1 MPMVTL
7 LAGAAGIGAALGLLG
22 GGGTVLTV
30 PLLHAL
36 LGVDTTHAVA
46 MSLPVVAV
54 AAAAGALSAW
64 RRGALAVAP
73 TLVLAAATSSGA
85 FLGALAGRQLSSATQ
100 SLLLAATLVAAAA
113 ALWRPLVQPDGDP
126 RRTPGRLTAAGL
138 AVGVVTGVVGVG
150 GGFLIVPALVKLGGY
165 SLDRAVP
172 ASLFVIALSAS
183 AGALGYAGHVDV
195 PWGTVA
201 AIAAA
206 AVLGVIAGGRVGARI
221 PAAPLQRAFALFLLV
236 NAAYMLAT
244 H

>member
-1 MPMVTL
+1 MLTL
-7 LAGAAGIGAALGLLG
+7 LVGAAGIGAALGLLG

-36 LGVDTTHAVA
+36 LGVDTSHAVA
-46 MSLPVVAV
+46 MSLPVVA
-54 AAAAGALSAW
+54 AAAAVGAFTAW
-64 RRGALAVAP
+64 RRGALAVGP
-73 TLVLAAATSSGA
+73 TLVLAAAASSGA
-85 FLGALAGRQLSSATQ
+85 FLGALAGRQLSSGTQ
-100 SLLLAATLVAAAA
+100 SLLLAATLVTAAA
-113 ALWRPLVQPDGDP
+113 ALWRPLVRKEGGA
-126 RRTPGRLTAAGL
+126 RRTPWLLAAAGL

-150 GGFLIVPALVKLGGY
+150 GGFLIVPALVTLGGY

-183 AGALGYAGHVDV
+183 AGAVGYAGHVDV
-195 PWGTVA
+195 PRGTVA
-201 AIAAA
+201 IVAAA
-206 AVLGVIAGGRVGARI
+206 AVVGVIAGGRVGARI

>member
-1 MPMVTL
+1 MPMLTL

-36 LGVDTTHAVA
+36 LGVDTAHAVA

-54 AAAAGALSAW
+54 AAAAGAFSAW
-64 RRGALAVAP
+64 RRGALAIAP

-100 SLLLAATLVAAAA
+100 SVLLAATLVAAAA
-113 ALWRPLVQPDGDP
+113 ALWRPLVRPGDA
-126 RRTPGRLTAAGL
+126 RRTPWLLAAAGFG
-138 AVGVVTGVVGVG
+138 VGGVTGVVGVG
-150 GGFLIVPALVKLGGY
+150 GGFLIVPALVMLGGY
-165 SLDRAVP
+165 PLQRAVP

-201 AIAAA
+201 VIAAA
-206 AVLGVIAGGRVGARI
+206 AVLGVIAGGRVGARL
-221 PAAPLQRAFALFLLV
+221 PAAPLQRVFALFLLV

>member
-1 MPMVTL
+1 MPMLTL

-54 AAAAGALSAW
+54 AAAAGAFSAW
-64 RRGALAVAP
+64 RRGALAIAP

-100 SLLLAATLVAAAA
+100 SVLLAATLVAAAA
-113 ALWRPLVQPDGDP
+113 ALWRPLVRPGDA
-126 RRTPGRLTAAGL
+126 RRTPWLLAAAGFG
-138 AVGVVTGVVGVG
+138 VGGVTGVVGVG
-150 GGFLIVPALVKLGGY
+150 GGFLIVPALVMLGGY
-165 SLDRAVP
+165 PLQRAVP

-201 AIAAA
+201 VIAAA
-206 AVLGVIAGGRVGARI
+206 AVLGVIAGGWVGARL
-221 PAAPLQRAFALFLLV
+221 PAAPLQRVFALFLLV

>member
-1 MPMVTL
+1 MLTL

-30 PLLHAL
+30 PLRHAV

-54 AAAAGALSAW
+54 AAAVGAFIAW
-64 RRGALAVAP
+64 RRGVLAVAP

-85 FLGALAGRQLSSATQ
+85 FVGALAGRRLSAATQ

-113 ALWRPLVQPDGDP
+113 ALWRPLVRKAVVP
-126 RRTPGRLTAAGL
+126 RRPPWLLATAGL

-150 GGFLIVPALVKLGGY
+150 GGFLIVPALVTLGGF

-183 AGALGYAGHVDV
+183 AGAVGYAGHVDL
-195 PWGTVA
+195 PWATVA
-201 AIAAA
+201 IIAAA
-206 AVLGVIAGGRVGARI
+206 AVLGVILGARVGARI
-221 PAAPLQRAFALFLLV
+221 PAAPLQRTFSLFLLV
-236 NAAYMLAT
+236 NAAYMLAV

>member
-1 MPMVTL
+1 MPMLTL

-54 AAAAGALSAW
+54 AAAAGAFSAW
-64 RRGALAVAP
+64 RRGALAIAP

-100 SLLLAATLVAAAA
+100 SMLLAATLVAAAA
-113 ALWRPLVQPDGDP
+113 ALWRPLVRPGDA
-126 RRTPGRLTAAGL
+126 RRTPWLLAAAGFG
-138 AVGVVTGVVGVG
+138 VGGVTGVVGVG
-150 GGFLIVPALVKLGGY
+150 GGFLIVPALVMLGGY
-165 SLDRAVP
+165 PLQRAVP

-201 AIAAA
+201 VIAAA
-206 AVLGVIAGGRVGARI
+206 AVLGVIAGGRVGARL
-221 PAAPLQRAFALFLLV
+221 PAAPLQRVFALFLLV

>member
-1 MPMVTL
+1 MPMLTL

-54 AAAAGALSAW
+54 AAAAGAFSAW
-64 RRGALAVAP
+64 RRGALAIAP

-100 SLLLAATLVAAAA
+100 SVLLAATLVAAAA
-113 ALWRPLVQPDGDP
+113 ALWRPLVRPGDA
-126 RRTPGRLTAAGL
+126 RRTPWLLAAAGFG
-138 AVGVVTGVVGVG
+138 VGGVTGVVGVG
-150 GGFLIVPALVKLGGY
+150 GGFLIVPALVMLGGY
-165 SLDRAVP
+165 PLQRAVP

-201 AIAAA
+201 VIAAA
-206 AVLGVIAGGRVGARI
+206 AVLGVIAGGRVGARL
-221 PAAPLQRAFALFLLV
+221 PAAPLQRVFALFLLV

>member
-1 MPMVTL
+1 MLTL

-46 MSLPVVAV
+46 MSLPIVAV
-54 AAAAGALSAW
+54 AASAGALTAW
-64 RRGALAVAP
+64 RRGTLVVAP

-85 FLGALAGRQLSSATQ
+85 FLGALAGRQLTSDTQ
-100 SLLLAATLVAAAA
+100 SLLLAATLMAAAVA
-113 ALWRPLVQPDGDP
+113 MWRPSLRPDGEH
-126 RRTPGRLTAAGL
+126 RRAAWLLTAAGL
-138 AVGVVTGVVGVG
+138 AVGLVTGIVGVG
-150 GGFLIVPALVKLGGY
+150 GGFLIVPALVTLGGY
-165 SLDRAVP
+165 PLARAVP
-172 ASLFVIALSAS
+172 ASLLVIALSAS

-201 AIAAA
+201 IIAAA
-206 AVLGVIAGGRVGARI
+206 AVLGVVAGGRAAGRI
-221 PAAPLQRAFALFLLV
+221 PARTLQRAFSLFLVL
-236 NAAYMLAT
+236 NAGYMIAT

>member
-1 MPMVTL
+1 MPMLTL

-54 AAAAGALSAW
+54 AAAAGAFSAW
-64 RRGALAVAP
+64 RRGALAIAP

-100 SLLLAATLVAAAA
+100 SVLLAATLVAAAA
-113 ALWRPLVQPDGDP
+113 ALWRPLVRPGDA
-126 RRTPGRLTAAGL
+126 RRTPWLLAAAGF
-138 AVGVVTGVVGVG
+138 GGGGVTGVVGVG
-150 GGFLIVPALVKLGGY
+150 GGFLIVPALVMLGGY
-165 SLDRAVP
+165 PLQRAVP

-201 AIAAA
+201 VIAAA
-206 AVLGVIAGGRVGARI
+206 AVLGVIAGGRVGARL
-221 PAAPLQRAFALFLLV
+221 PAAPLQRVFALFLLV

>member
-1 MPMVTL
+1 MVTL

-30 PLLHAL
+30 PLLQAV
-36 LGVDTTHAVA
+36 LGIDTTHAVA
-46 MSLPVVAV
+46 MSLPVVA
-54 AAAAGALSAW
+54 AAASAGAFSAW
-64 RRGALAVAP
+64 IRGTLAVGP
-73 TLVLAAATSSGA
+73 TLLLAAATSSGA

-100 SLLLAATLVAAAA
+100 SLLLAATLAAAAA
-113 ALWRPLVQPDGDP
+113 ALWRPLVRPDRDP
-126 RRTPGRLTAAGL
+126 RPTPWLL
-138 AVGVVTGVVGVG
+138 AVAGVAVGGVTGVVGVG
-150 GGFLIVPALVKLGGY
+150 GGFLIVPALVTLGGY

-201 AIAAA
+201 VIAAA

-221 PAAPLQRAFALFLLV
+221 PAAPLQRALALFLLV
-236 NAAYMLAT
+236 NAGYMLAT

>member
-1 MPMVTL
+1 MVML
-7 LAGAAGIGAALGLLG
+7 LAGAVGIGAALGLLG

-30 PLLHAL
+30 PLLHAV
-36 LGVDTTHAVA
+36 LGVDTAHAVA

-54 AAAAGALSAW
+54 AAGAGAVMAW

-85 FLGALAGRQLSSATQ
+85 FLGALAGRQLSAATQ
-100 SLLLAATLVAAAA
+100 GRLLAATLVAAAV
-113 ALWRPLVQPDGDP
+113 ALWQPLVRPGGTP
-126 RRTPGRLTAAGL
+126 RPTPWLLAAAGVG
-138 AVGVVTGVVGVG
+138 VGVVTGLVGVG
-150 GGFLIVPALVKLGGY
+150 GGFLIVPALVTLGGY
-165 SLDRAVP
+165 PLDRAVP

-195 PWGTVA
+195 PWATVA
-201 AIAAA
+201 IIAAA
-206 AVLGVIAGGRVGARI
+206 AVLGVVAGGRVGARI

-236 NAAYMLAT
+236 NAANMLAV

>member
-1 MPMVTL
+1 MPMLTL

-22 GGGTVLTV
+22 GGGTMLTV

-54 AAAAGALSAW
+54 AAAAGAFSAW
-64 RRGALAVAP
+64 RRGALAIAP

-100 SLLLAATLVAAAA
+100 SVLLAATLVAAAA
-113 ALWRPLVQPDGDP
+113 ALWRPLVRPGDA
-126 RRTPGRLTAAGL
+126 RRTPWLLAAAGFG
-138 AVGVVTGVVGVG
+138 VGGVTGVVGVG
-150 GGFLIVPALVKLGGY
+150 GGFLIVPALVMLGGY
-165 SLDRAVP
+165 PLQRAVP

-201 AIAAA
+201 VIAAA
-206 AVLGVIAGGRVGARI
+206 AVLGVIAGGRVGARL
-221 PAAPLQRAFALFLLV
+221 PAAPLQRVFALFLLV